1 MKTCSRFIFAP
12 LILAALL
19 LAMAVSAQETSA
31 KQPATTTQQPSTVL
45 ETRATTKATPTQTA
59 NLRIKLPSKIPTK
72 APLPDVFRDPQ
83 RPKQDYPRMPNLIGL
98 DILEAERR
106 LFSVTREIKPRI
118 VPSKAHNPNYRP
130 GTVLAQFPTEG
141 AELRPGVEVVLNY
154 NPNPRPPVY
163 PRMPNLIGMNIS
175 EAEGRLFS
183 VTREIKPRRT
193 ESKGY
198 NPNYR
203 PGTVVDQFPTESAE
217 LRPGVEVIL
226 YYNPKP
232 QPPVYPRMPN
242 LIGLDGKEAGRKLSN
257 DAPGVQ
263 WNPQPADTHVSKY
276 PVGAVVSQSPVA
288 GTELRPGISVVLSLN
303 PKPPPPVYPR
313 MPNVVGLN
321 DKSATKTLQQEAP
334 NIPYRYEMAPS
345 NNPNYV
351 EGVVVSQF
359 PAAGT
364 ELRQG
369 IKIVLSLNPHPTP
382 TPTVTPTP
390 TPTVT
395 PTPVVVPDVRK
406 KELIEAI
413 GLLRAAQLNVGDVTK
428 KDPNETANSVLEQQ
442 PLPGQQVA
450 VASRINLVIGK
461 QSETGGLIKAPLNI
475 LGVIALGFFAL
486 LLGRLWRRF
495 RSKPGEARAN
505 FNTHK
510 IPPHDE
516 PPPPAPTLRF
526 HSIMNASSS
535 EFAAST
541 ELQTSFAL
549 RFQPKA
555 DWGQQHIT
563 HTGGLIA
570 AESEEL

>member
-12 LILAALL
+12 LILASLP
-19 LAMAVSAQETSA
+19 LAMAASAQETSA
-31 KQPATTTQQPSTVL
+31 KQPATTTQQQLSTVL
-45 ETRATTKATPTQTA
+45 ETRAMTKATPTQTP

-72 APLPDVFRDPQ
+72 APLPSIFRDPQ
-83 RPKQDYPRMPNLIGL
+83 QAIRYYPRMPNLIGL

-106 LFSVTREIKPRI
+106 LLSVTREIKPRRF
-118 VPSKAHNPNYRP
+118 PSKAYNPNYRP
-130 GTVLAQFPTEG
+130 GTVLAQVPTEG
-141 AELRPGVEVVLNY
+141 AELRPGVEVVLYY
-154 NPNPRPPVY
+154 NPKPPPPVY
-163 PRMPNLIGMNIS
+163 PRMPNLIGLDIS

-183 VTREIKPRRT
+183 VTREIKPRRAP
-193 ESKGY
+193 SKGY

-203 PGTVVDQFPTESAE
+203 PGAVVDQFPNEGAE
-217 LRPGVEVIL
+217 LRPGVEVVL

-232 QPPVYPRMPN
+232 PPPVYPRMPN

-263 WNPQPADTHVSKY
+263 WNLQPADTHVSNY

-288 GTELRPGISVVLSLN
+288 GTELRPGISVALSLN

-334 NIPYRYEMAPS
+334 NIPYRYEMAPGNNS
-345 NNPNYV
+345 NYG
-351 EGVVVSQF
+351 EGVVVSQY

-369 IKIVLSLNPHPTP
+369 INIVLSLNPHPTP
-382 TPTVTPTP
+382 TPNGSPTL
-390 TPTVT
+390 
-395 PTPVVVPDVRK
+395 VVVPDVRK

-442 PLPGQQVA
+442 PPPGQQVA
-450 VASRINLVIGK
+450 VDSRINLVIGK
-461 QSETGGLIKAPLNI
+461 QSETGGLINAPLKI
-475 LGVIALGFFAL
+475 LGVISLGFFAL
-486 LLGRLWRRF
+486 LLGKLWRRF
-495 RSKPGEARAN
+495 RSKTKEELAN
-505 FNTHK
+505 INMRK

-526 HSIMNASSS
+526 RSIMNAGSS

-541 ELQTSFAL
+541 ELKTSFAL

-555 DWGQQHIT
+555 DWGRQYVT